1 MEVILKETIETLGQE
16 GEIVKV
22 KPGYAR
28 NFLLPRKMAVLAND
42 GNRAILEQERAAI
55 EARRAKARQD
65 SETLSKKL
73 EGVTI
78 VIEQRVGQ
86 EDRLFGSVTAADIAE
101 KLKELDFDIDRRKIL
116 LDEPIKTAGEKQVNV
131 KTGFQM
137 STAITVSIKPL
148 TEE

>member
-16 GEIVKV
+16 GDIVKV

-28 NFLLPRKMAVLAND
+28 NYLLPRKLAVLASD
-42 GNRAILEQERAAI
+42 GNRAMLEQERAAI
-55 EARRAKARQD
+55 EVRRAKARQE
-65 SETLSKKL
+65 SESLSKKL
-73 EGVTI
+73 SGVTI

-101 KLKELDFDIDRRKIL
+101 KLKDLGFDIDRRKIL
-116 LDEPIKTAGEKQVNV
+116 LDEPIKTAGDKTVNI

-137 STAITVSIKPL
+137 ITPIGVSIQPL
-148 TEE
+148 SAE

>member
-16 GEIVKV
+16 GDIVKV

-28 NFLLPRKMAVLAND
+28 NFLLPRKLAVLASD
-42 GNRAILEQERAAI
+42 GNRSILEQERAAI
-55 EARRAKARQD
+55 ESRRAKARQD
-65 SETLSKKL
+65 SEALNKSLS
-73 EGVTI
+73 GVTI

-101 KLKELDFDIDRRKIL
+101 KLKEVGFDIDRRKIL
-116 LDEPIKTAGEKQVNV
+116 LDEPIKTTGEKKVNI

-137 STAITVSIKPL
+137 STAITVNIQPL